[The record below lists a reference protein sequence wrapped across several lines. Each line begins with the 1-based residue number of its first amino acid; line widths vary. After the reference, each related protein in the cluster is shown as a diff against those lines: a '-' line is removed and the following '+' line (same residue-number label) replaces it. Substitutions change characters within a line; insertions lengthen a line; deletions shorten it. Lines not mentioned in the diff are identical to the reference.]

1 MVTYNVE
8 SSAAEEELEL
18 QGAGNAT
25 HKTKMLR

>member
-8 SSAAEEELEL
+8 SSAAEELEL